1 MTSFRFAACALPLAM
16 VAFPAFGP
24 AARADRFDKG
34 SPGHGATP
42 AGRLSEAEDVAIALT
57 AAPASITAGAA
68 VYIQR
73 NGKFAKVRDGS
84 TGWVCLVGRDPRV
97 NPVAVAP
104 QCYNPEG
111 ARTSMQEG
119 MLRAELW
126 SRNLSNTAIQREV
139 DAAFQR
145 GTLQHPSKPAM
156 IYMMSSHQ
164 VLEAFQGDS
173 QWTTGAWHPH
183 VMVYLPHATA
193 GQFALGEQNQAG
205 PVSVSG
211 DAWGVQLVVVVP
223 HWVDTPASPDE
234 AADHHDA
241 TAGPR

>member
-1 MTSFRFAACALPLAM
+1 MTSLRFVACALPLAI

-68 VYIQR
+68 VDIQR
-73 NGKFAKVRDGS
+73 NGKFAQVRDGS

-111 ARTSMQEG
+111 AARQCGRGCSEPTCGHAISATRQSSARSMQHSSAVRCSI
-119 MLRAELW
+119 RA
-126 SRNLSNTAIQREV
+126 SR
-139 DAAFQR
+139 
-145 GTLQHPSKPAM
+145 P
-156 IYMMSSHQ
+156 
-164 VLEAFQGDS
+164 
-173 QWTTGAWHPH
+173 
-183 VMVYLPHATA
+183 
-193 GQFALGEQNQAG
+193 
-205 PVSVSG
+205 
-211 DAWGVQLVVVVP
+211 
-223 HWVDTPASPDE
+223 
-234 AADHHDA
+234 
-241 TAGPR
+241 